1 MVAGK
6 IVAAEKVVE
15 LIHRS
20 HFRLQLRIRG
30 KYPALETCR
39 STQNAFIQQR
49 PQHKHFR
56 RPFSFVGRLYPWPK
70 LLSIADKK
78 DTLDSPLM
86 QIAGDLCA
94 LRRGKHKF
102 LW

>member
-6 IVAAEKVVE
+6 IVAAEKIVE

-30 KYPALETCR
+30 KYPALETRR
-39 STQNAFIQQR
+39 SPKDAFIQQR
-49 PQHKHFR
+49 PQHKNFR

-78 DTLDSPLM
+78 YPFYSLAM
-86 QIAGDLCA
+86 QFADHLFSLLC
-94 LRRGKHKF
+94 
-102 LW
+102 